1 MDTLQN
7 QLLEYI
13 SLDDNKS
20 YLQELLIDDPEYFI
34 IFVNMEILGNHI
46 GIDNYGEAGHEELI
60 YSSCDFIK
68 NNI

>member
-13 SLDDNKS
+13 SRDDNKS
-20 YLQELLIDDPEYFI
+20 YLQELLIDDPEYFM
-34 IFVNMEILGNHI
+34 IFVNMEILGNEI
-46 GIDNYGEAGHEELI
+46 GLDICADGHEDLI

>member
-13 SLDDNKS
+13 ALNDNKS

-34 IFVNMEILGNHI
+34 IFTNMEILGNHI
-46 GIDNYGEAGHEELI
+46 GLDICETGHEDLI
-60 YSSCDFIK
+60 DFSCEFIK

>member
-13 SLDDNKS
+13 ALNDNKS

-34 IFVNMEILGNHI
+34 IFTNMEILGNHI
-46 GIDNYGEAGHEELI
+46 GLDICADGHENLI
-60 YSSCDFIK
+60 DFSCDFIK